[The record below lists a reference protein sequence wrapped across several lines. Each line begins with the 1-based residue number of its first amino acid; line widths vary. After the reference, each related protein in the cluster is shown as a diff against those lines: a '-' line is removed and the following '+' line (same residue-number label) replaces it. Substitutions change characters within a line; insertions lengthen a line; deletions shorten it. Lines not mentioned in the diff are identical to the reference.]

1 MNSKK
6 GLNKILLYLGSP
18 VVRVFLFI
26 FNGIK
31 DLQCKLQSK
40 HIDIRALLTLCIP
53 SGFEQ
58 YSIAISNG
66 PSAAYS
72 HRVHKFRPPES
83 PDDKICN
90 RGVQYFQYN
99 YFLYT
104 RKYVPVHAHPEHSAD
119 ATKFTGHSRFVG
131 PLHKTCFM
139 STLLAPIIFRLFLD
153 SWAIYRP

>member
-66 PSAAYS
+66 PSATGRTNS
-72 HRVHKFRPPES
+72 DRLKVR
-83 PDDKICN
+83 
-90 RGVQYFQYN
+90 
-99 YFLYT
+99 T
-104 RKYVPVHAHPEHSAD
+104 
-119 ATKFTGHSRFVG
+119 TKFATAESSIF
-131 PLHKTCFM
+131 
-139 STLLAPIIFRLFLD
+139 STIIFFTRENMYQFTRIQSIAPMLLSSQVIPDLWVLHIKLASCQPFWLL
-153 SWAIYRP
+153 